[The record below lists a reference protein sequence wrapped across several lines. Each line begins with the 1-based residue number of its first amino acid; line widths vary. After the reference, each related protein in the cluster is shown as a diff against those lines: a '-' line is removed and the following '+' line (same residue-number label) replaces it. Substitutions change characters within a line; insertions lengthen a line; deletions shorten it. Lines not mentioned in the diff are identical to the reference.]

1 MPHGFTFIERWLN
14 SMSKSLKHQ
23 LYAPVYDEKVRNNFS
38 HDVLSDVSDNITYNF
53 QNIIWFITD
62 QFRGENRNA

>member
-1 MPHGFTFIERWLN
+1 
-14 SMSKSLKHQ
+14 MSKSFRHQ
-23 LYAPVYDEKVRNNFS
+23 LYAPVYDEIYKNS
-38 HDVLSDVSDNITYNF
+38 SYDIMPIMPDVSDNITYNF

>member
-1 MPHGFTFIERWLN
+1 
-14 SMSKSLKHQ
+14 MSKSLKHQ

>member
-1 MPHGFTFIERWLN
+1 
-14 SMSKSLKHQ
+14 MSKSFRQQ
-23 LYAPVYDEKVRNNFS
+23 LYAPVYDEIDKNS
-38 HDVLSDVSDNITYNF
+38 SYAIMSIMPDVSDNITYNF